1 MVVKRGIGSKAHDA
15 GFTDVREVEPWEQ
28 VQLGP
33 VRVTA
38 APAKHVV
45 MTAEQAAE
53 LCGVLRPR
61 VAVPIHYAFT
71 AGPLRDRLLL
81 KYDGTPERFQQAVA
95 RQAPNTRVRVLAPG
109 EPLSF

>member
-1 MVVKRGIGSKAHDA
+1 
-15 GFTDVREVEPWEQ
+15 
-28 VQLGP
+28 
-33 VRVTA
+33 
-38 APAKHVV
+38 
-45 MTAEQAAE
+45 
-53 LCGVLRPR
+53 

-95 RQAPNTRVRVLAPG
+95 RQAPDTRVRVLAPG